1 MCRSPGDL
9 SDDDVGSVVRTMLSH
24 PESIMPS
31 RLPTALL
38 AAGAGLYYLKAR
50 RERARVERLAAAALE
65 SLLNAIDAND
75 PATGAHVRRVAAVS
89 LIIADACGL
98 SDHARSSVERVA
110 LFHDVGKMHE
120 ALFDITHDDH
130 ALSAE
135 EREQVATHPQ
145 LGANVVAPL
154 SLFYPDLGA
163 GVLAHHERWDG
174 TGYPRGLRGT
184 AIPLA
189 ARIVA
194 VADTFDAIT
203 HHRRYDTARST
214 PDAVEVIF
222 AERGR
227 QFDPDIT
234 DAFLSPA
241 VQRLVCAAMKPVPLA
256 DSLVDCKRQR
266 TPVHTEVPDVA
277 FRWHAATV

>member
-1 MCRSPGDL
+1 MS
-9 SDDDVGSVVRTMLSH
+9 TMA
-24 PESIMPS
+24 S
-31 RLPTALL
+31 RLQTALL

-98 SDHARSSVERVA
+98 SEHARSSVERVA
-110 LFHDVGKMHE
+110 LFHDVGKVHE
-120 ALFDITHDDH
+120 ALFDITHDDR

-135 EREQVATHPQ
+135 ERQQIATHPQ
-145 LGANVVAPL
+145 LGADVVAPL

-174 TGYPRGLRGT
+174 TGYPRGLRGA

-203 HHRRYDTARST
+203 HHRRYDLARST
-214 PDAVEVIF
+214 PDAVDVIA

-227 QFDPDIT
+227 QFDPEIT

-241 VQRLVCAAMKPVPLA
+241 VQLRVHAAMQPMPLPDA
-256 DSLVDCKRQR
+256 IVICKRKEA
-266 TPVHTEVPDVA
+266 PVYTEVPDVA
-277 FRWHAATV
+277 FRWHVANA

>member
-1 MCRSPGDL
+1 M
-9 SDDDVGSVVRTMLSH
+9 T
-24 PESIMPS
+24 S
-31 RLPTALL
+31 RLQTALL

-65 SLLNAIDAND
+65 SLLNAIDSND

-89 LIIADACGL
+89 LIIADACSL
-98 SDHARSSVERVA
+98 SEHERSSVERVA
-110 LFHDVGKMHE
+110 LFHDIGKMHE

-135 EREQVATHPQ
+135 EREQIATHPQ
-145 LGANVVAPL
+145 LGADVVAPL

-163 GVLAHHERWDG
+163 GILAHHERWDG
-174 TGYPRGLRGT
+174 TGYPRGLRG
-184 AIPLA
+184 AEIPLA

-203 HHRRYDTARST
+203 HHRRYDLARST
-214 PDAVEVIF
+214 PDAVEVIA

-241 VQRLVCAAMKPVPLA
+241 VQLLVFAAMQPLPLPGA
-256 DSLVDCKRQR
+256 ILACKRQQ
-266 TPVHTEVPDVA
+266 TPTYTDVPDVA

>member
-1 MCRSPGDL
+1 
-9 SDDDVGSVVRTMLSH
+9 
-24 PESIMPS
+24 
-31 RLPTALL
+31 
-38 AAGAGLYYLKAR
+38 
-50 RERARVERLAAAALE
+50 
-65 SLLNAIDAND
+65 
-75 PATGAHVRRVAAVS
+75 
-89 LIIADACGL
+89 
-98 SDHARSSVERVA
+98 
-110 LFHDVGKMHE
+110 MHE

-135 EREQVATHPQ
+135 ERQQIATHPQ
-145 LGANVVAPL
+145 LGADVVAPL

-214 PDAVEVIF
+214 TDAVEVIA

-234 DAFLSPA
+234 DAFLSPT
-241 VQRLVCAAMKPVPLA
+241 VQLLVCAAMQPSPLPDA
-256 DSLVDCKRQR
+256 IVACKRQQ
-266 TPVHTEVPDVA
+266 TPVYTEVPDVA
-277 FRWHAATV
+277 FRWHVAGV

>member
-1 MCRSPGDL
+1 M
-9 SDDDVGSVVRTMLSH
+9 T
-24 PESIMPS
+24 S
-31 RLPTALL
+31 RLQTALL

-65 SLLNAIDAND
+65 SLLNAIDSND

-89 LIIADACGL
+89 LIIADACSL
-98 SDHARSSVERVA
+98 SEHERSSVERVA
-110 LFHDVGKMHE
+110 LFHDIGKMHE

-135 EREQVATHPQ
+135 EREQIATHPQ
-145 LGANVVAPL
+145 LGADVVAPL

-163 GVLAHHERWDG
+163 GILAHHERWDG

-184 AIPLA
+184 AIPIA

-203 HHRRYDTARST
+203 HHRRYDLARST
-214 PDAVEVIF
+214 PDAVEVIA

-241 VQRLVCAAMKPVPLA
+241 VQLQVCAAMQPFPLA
-256 DSLVDCKRQR
+256 DAIAASKRQQ
-266 TPVHTEVPDVA
+266 TPVRTEVPDVA
-277 FRWHAATV
+277 FRWHVAAAGEGLSS

>member
-1 MCRSPGDL
+1 MA
-9 SDDDVGSVVRTMLSH
+9 
-24 PESIMPS
+24 S
-31 RLPTALL
+31 RLPTTLL
-38 AAGAGLYYLKAR
+38 AAGAGLFYLKAR

-75 PATGAHVRRVAAVS
+75 PATGAHVRRVAGVS
-89 LIIADACGL
+89 RIIADACGL
-98 SDHARSSVERVA
+98 SEHERSSVERVA
-110 LFHDVGKMHE
+110 LFHDVGKVHQ

-135 EREQVATHPQ
+135 EREQIATHPQ
-145 LGANVVAPL
+145 LGADVVAPL

-203 HHRRYDTARST
+203 HHRRYDLARST
-214 PDAVEVIF
+214 LDAVDVIA

-241 VQRLVCAAMKPVPLA
+241 VQLLVREAMKPVPHGSA
-256 DSLVDCKRQR
+256 LVDCKRQR
-266 TPVHTEVPDVA
+266 TPVRTKVPDVA
-277 FRWHAATV
+277 FRWRAAREPSELVS

>member
-1 MCRSPGDL
+1 
-9 SDDDVGSVVRTMLSH
+9 MLS
-24 PESIMPS
+24 PPRSIMTS
-31 RLPTALL
+31 HLRTALL

-50 RERARVERLAAAALE
+50 RERGRVERLAAAALE

-98 SDHARSSVERVA
+98 SERERSSVERVA
-110 LFHDVGKMHE
+110 LFHDIGKMHE
-120 ALFDITHDDH
+120 ALFDITHEDH

-135 EREQVATHPQ
+135 ERGQIATHPQ

-154 SLFYPDLGA
+154 SLFYPDLGD

-174 TGYPRGLRGT
+174 TGYPRGLRG
-184 AIPLA
+184 AEIPRA

-194 VADTFDAIT
+194 LADTFDAIT
-203 HHRRYDTARST
+203 HHRRYDMARTT
-214 PDAVEVIF
+214 PDAVDVIA

-227 QFDPDIT
+227 QFDPELADV
-234 DAFLSPA
+234 FLSPD
-241 VQRLVCAAMKPVPLA
+241 VQHLVHAAMQPSLLPELA
-256 DSLVDCKRQR
+256 LVSKRQQA
-266 TPVHTEVPDVA
+266 PIQADVPDVA
-277 FRWHAATV
+277 FRWHVAGAQAGDGGQSQLPS